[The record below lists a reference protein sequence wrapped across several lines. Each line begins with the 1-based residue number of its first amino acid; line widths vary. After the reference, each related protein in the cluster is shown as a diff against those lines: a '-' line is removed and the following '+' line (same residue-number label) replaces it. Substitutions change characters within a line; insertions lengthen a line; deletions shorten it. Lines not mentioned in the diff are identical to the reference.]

1 MLIRKIGFELK
12 IIRVDFYNYACG
24 GYIKETDLSWFKNRI
39 RESPDEIVQEHRK
52 YIIDRLSASFDRSD
66 DRLMATSKEIFRSCL
81 LRPGSSEEGTK
92 TIVRSSPDVQFENFW

>member
-1 MLIRKIGFELK
+1 MIFSEAGKSVGNEL
-12 IIRVDFYNYACG
+12 RDFYNYACG
-24 GYIKETDLSWFKNRI
+24 GYIKETDLSWFKNRV

-92 TIVRSSPDVQFENFW
+92 TIGQ